1 MTLPDDIELRE
12 KLAKLEV
19 YTTVK
24 SEKHPLYYKD
34 IEAILEFIATYRKK
48 WETDAADKV
57 AKNALVIA
65 DYWINE
71 DGRSKHLLQDLQ
83 DVKDI
88 SVLDHIDQK
97 YIDRYKEKTSD

>member
-48 WETDAADKV
+48 WETEAR
-57 AKNALVIA
+57 IA
-65 DYWINE
+65 EAQLFNRYFDDNLAFKGFAE
-71 DGRSKHLLQDLQ
+71 KRLKELQGEN
-83 DVKDI
+83 K
-88 SVLDHIDQK
+88 
-97 YIDRYKEKTSD
+97 